1 MKSFKIILLG
11 AFILINTSI
20 FAQSTTP
27 FGSYADP
34 MEDTPAKKT
43 ATTDKA
49 QKTTAQKDVKKLPT
63 TKGTKPKTVA
73 TETKKKEEI
82 R

>member
-1 MKSFKIILLG
+1 MKSFKTILLG
-11 AFILINTSI
+11 IFILTNTTI

-49 QKTTAQKDVKKLPT
+49 QKATKDVKKLPT
-63 TKGTKPKTVA
+63 TKATKPKAAV
-73 TETKKKEEI
+73 TEIKKKEQI